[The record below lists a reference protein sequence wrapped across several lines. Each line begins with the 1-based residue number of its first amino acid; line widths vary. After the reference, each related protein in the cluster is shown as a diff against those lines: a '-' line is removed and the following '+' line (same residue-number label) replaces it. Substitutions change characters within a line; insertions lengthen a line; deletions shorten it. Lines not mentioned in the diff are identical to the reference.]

1 MVMPIVEG
9 FVTGCIADLAGHPTG
24 QNSPSRYRVKQWAS
38 AAVYLFSREIHPATQ
53 ENVLMIVGIDLG
65 TTNSLIGAMDAGFP
79 ILFPDELGRR
89 LTPSVVYFPQD
100 GDPIVGYEAL
110 QFEEA
115 IYSVKRLMGRKIGE
129 SECAGRGVGAPGD
142 SVRLFA
148 GGRIVSPEDV
158 SAAIL
163 RKLKRDAERSLGS
176 SVERAVIT
184 VPAYFNDAQR
194 AATKRAGE
202 AAGFVV
208 ERLLAEP
215 TAAAL
220 AYGLDRLTEHA
231 KVAVYDLGGGTFDVS
246 VLELSGRVFEVLA
259 TNGDTHLG
267 GDDIDAA
274 IAERCGVS
282 RTAAEAIKREFSES
296 EPHEFSISPAL
307 FESICRPII
316 ERTRMHCLRSLQDAG
331 LKPEDLDEVI
341 LAGGATRMPLVR
353 DFVQE
358 IFGKQPNTS
367 QHPDEA
373 IAVGAAIQA
382 GILEGAIRNVT
393 LLDVTPL
400 SLGIETVGGLM
411 NVLIPR
417 NTTIPCKAGEMFTN
431 AAANQASMRIAVL
444 QGEREMAGD
453 NWKLGEF
460 EIPFAPAPRGQ
471 ARVGVQFEIDAN
483 GLLSV
488 LARDIATGRDTKV
501 SMKSAVE
508 VSDEAVE
515 KMLSESLEHA
525 FEDMNERAFAEACL
539 KADEMLPAVETA
551 LERLGDE
558 VTEEQR
564 QEILILVAQIREARA
579 AHSLERL
586 RKALSELDKVTEPL
600 AAQLVE
606 AILQGRNFPSTKLTE
621 EICDSRAD
629 RIAQPPTKP

>member
-1 MVMPIVEG
+1 VILGLVA
-9 FVTGCIADLAGHPTG
+9 ADLIIGLIEARG
-24 QNSPSRYRVKQWAS
+24 R
-38 AAVYLFSREIHPATQ
+38 LFSREIHPTTR

-79 ILFPDELGRR
+79 ILFPDESGRR
-89 LTPSVVYFPQD
+89 LTPSVVYFPQN

-110 QFEEA
+110 PCEGA
-115 IYSVKRLMGRKIGE
+115 IFSVKRLMGRRIGE
-129 SECAGRGVGAPGD
+129 SECAGRGVGALGD
-142 SVRLFA
+142 SLRLLA

-163 RKLKRDAERSLGS
+163 RKLKRDAERSLGT

-246 VLELSGRVFEVLA
+246 VLELTGRVFEVLA

-282 RTAAEAIKREFSES
+282 RMAAEAIKREFSEP
-296 EPHEFSISPAL
+296 EGHQFSISPAL

-316 ERTRMHCLRSLQDAG
+316 ERTRLHCLRSLQDAG
-331 LKPEDLDEVI
+331 LRAADLDEVI

-358 IFGKQPNTS
+358 IFARQPDTS
-367 QHPDEA
+367 QHPDEVV
-373 IAVGAAIQA
+373 AVGAAIQA
-382 GILEGAIRNVT
+382 GILEGAVHNVT

-431 AAANQASMRIAVL
+431 AAANQGSMRIAVL
-444 QGEREMAGD
+444 QGEREMARD
-453 NWKLGEF
+453 NWQLGEF
-460 EIPFAPAPRGQ
+460 EIPFTPAPRGQ

-488 LARDIATGRDTKV
+488 LARDIASGRDTKI

-515 KMLSESLEHA
+515 KMLADSLEHA
-525 FEDMNERAFAEACL
+525 FEDMNERAFTEACL

-551 LERLGDE
+551 LERLGAE

-564 QEILILVAQIREARA
+564 QEIHLLVSQIHEARA
-579 AHSLERL
+579 AHSLDKL
-586 RKALSELDKVTEPL
+586 RTTLSELDKVTEPL

-606 AILQGRNFPSTKLTE
+606 AILQGQSSPATKLSE
-621 EICDSRAD
+621 NASDSLTN
-629 RIAQPPTKP
+629 RIAQPPAKP

>member
-1 MVMPIVEG
+1 
-9 FVTGCIADLAGHPTG
+9 
-24 QNSPSRYRVKQWAS
+24 
-38 AAVYLFSREIHPATQ
+38 
-53 ENVLMIVGIDLG
+53 MIVGIDLG

-176 SVERAVIT
+176 SIERAVIT

-296 EPHEFSISPAL
+296 ERHEFSISPAL
-307 FESICRPII
+307 FESICRSII
-316 ERTRMHCLRSLQDAG
+316 ERTRLHCLRSLQDAG

-358 IFGKQPNTS
+358 IFGKKPNTS

-382 GILEGAIRNVT
+382 GILEGAVRNVT

-564 QEILILVAQIREARA
+564 QEILILVAQIHEARA
-579 AHSLERL
+579 AHSLEKL

>member
-1 MVMPIVEG
+1 
-9 FVTGCIADLAGHPTG
+9 
-24 QNSPSRYRVKQWAS
+24 
-38 AAVYLFSREIHPATQ
+38 
-53 ENVLMIVGIDLG
+53 MIVGIDLG
-65 TTNSLIGAMDAGFP
+65 TTNSLIGTMDAGFP
-79 ILFPDELGRR
+79 ILFSDEVGRK
-89 LTPSVVYFPQD
+89 LTPSVVYFPER

-110 QFEEA
+110 PYEEA
-115 IYSVKRLMGRKIGE
+115 ISSVKRLMGRRIGE
-129 SECAGRGVGAPGD
+129 SETPGRSVGAPGEP
-142 SVRLFA
+142 VRWLA

-158 SAAIL
+158 SATIL
-163 RKLKRDAERSLGS
+163 RKLKGDAERTLGCP
-176 SVERAVIT
+176 VDRAVIT

-220 AYGLDRLTEHA
+220 AYGLDRLAEHA

-246 VLELSGRVFEVLA
+246 VLELSGRVFQVLA

-267 GDDIDAA
+267 GDDLDAA
-274 IAERCGVS
+274 ISKQCGVS
-282 RTAAEAIKREFSES
+282 RLAAEAIKREFSEP
-296 EPHEFSISPAL
+296 ERREFSIPQAV

-316 ERTRMHCLRSLQDAG
+316 ERTRLHCLRSLQDAG
-331 LKPEDLDEVI
+331 LKPEDLHEVV

-353 DFVQE
+353 DFVRE
-358 IFGKQPNTS
+358 VFGKQPNTS

-373 IAVGAAIQA
+373 VALGAAIQA
-382 GILEGAIRNVT
+382 GILDGSVREIT

-400 SLGIETVGGLM
+400 SLGIETLGGLM

-444 QGEREMAGD
+444 QGERELAKD

-460 EIPFAPAPRGQ
+460 EIPFTPAPRGQ

-488 LARDIATGRDTKV
+488 LARDIVTGRDTKI
-501 SMKSAVE
+501 SMESAVE

-515 KMLSESLEHA
+515 KMLADSLEHA

-539 KADEMLPAVETA
+539 KADEMLPAVDNA
-551 LERLGDE
+551 LQRLGDE
-558 VTEEQR
+558 VAEEQR
-564 QEILILVAQIREARA
+564 QKIFALVAQIREART
-579 AHSLERL
+579 AHSLSKL
-586 RKALSELDKVTEPL
+586 RDTLSELDKVTEPL

-606 AILQGRNFPSTKLTE
+606 AIMQGRKS
-621 EICDSRAD
+621 S
-629 RIAQPPTKP
+629 

>member
-1 MVMPIVEG
+1 
-9 FVTGCIADLAGHPTG
+9 
-24 QNSPSRYRVKQWAS
+24 
-38 AAVYLFSREIHPATQ
+38 
-53 ENVLMIVGIDLG
+53 MIVGIDLG
-65 TTNSLIGAMDAGFP
+65 TTNSLIGAMEAGFP

-89 LTPSVVYFPQD
+89 LTPSVVYFPQG
-100 GDPIVGYEAL
+100 GDPIVGHEAL
-110 QFEEA
+110 QYDEA
-115 IYSVKRLMGRKIGE
+115 IFSVKRLMGRKVGE
-129 SECAGRGVGAPGD
+129 SETSGRGVGVPGEP
-142 SVRLFA
+142 VRLLA
-148 GGRIVSPEDV
+148 GGRILSPEDV

-163 RKLKRDAERSLGS
+163 RKLKRDAERSLGT
-176 SVERAVIT
+176 SVDRAVIT

-267 GDDIDAA
+267 GDDVDVA
-274 IAERCGVS
+274 IAERCGVN
-282 RTAAEAIKREFSES
+282 RIAAEAIKREFSE
-296 EPHEFSISPAL
+296 PGRQEFSISPAL
-307 FESICRPII
+307 FTSICRPII
-316 ERTRMHCLRSLQDAG
+316 ERTRLHSLRSLQDAG
-331 LKPEDLDEVI
+331 LKPADLDEVI
-341 LAGGATRMPLVR
+341 LVGGATRMPLVR
-353 DFVQE
+353 DFVEE

-367 QHPDEA
+367 QHPDEVV
-373 IAVGAAIQA
+373 AVGAAIQA
-382 GILEGAIRNVT
+382 GILDGAVQNVT

-431 AAANQASMRIAVL
+431 AAANQVSMRIAVL
-444 QGEREMAGD
+444 QGEREMARD

-460 EIPFAPAPRGQ
+460 EIPFTPAPRGQ

-488 LARDIATGRDTKV
+488 LARDIAAACDTRV
-501 SMKSAVE
+501 SVKSAVE
-508 VSDEAVE
+508 VSDAAVE
-515 KMLSESLEHA
+515 KMLADSLEHA

-551 LERLGDE
+551 FERLGNQI
-558 VTEEQR
+558 TEEQR
-564 QEILILVAQIREARA
+564 QEIVTLVAQIHEARA
-579 AHSLERL
+579 DHSLEKL
-586 RKALSELDKVTEPL
+586 RNGLSELDKVTEPL
-600 AAQLVE
+600 AAQLLE
-606 AILQGRNFPSTKLTE
+606 AILQGRNFPSTRLG
-621 EICDSRAD
+621 
-629 RIAQPPTKP
+629 

>member
-1 MVMPIVEG
+1 
-9 FVTGCIADLAGHPTG
+9 
-24 QNSPSRYRVKQWAS
+24 
-38 AAVYLFSREIHPATQ
+38 
-53 ENVLMIVGIDLG
+53 MIVGIDLG
-65 TTNSLIGAMDAGFP
+65 TTNSLIGAIDAGFP

-89 LTPSVVYFPQD
+89 LTPSVVYFPQG
-100 GDPIVGYEAL
+100 GDPIVGYAAL
-110 QFEEA
+110 EFEEA
-115 IYSVKRLMGRKIGE
+115 IFSVKRLMGRKIGE

-142 SVRLFA
+142 PVRLLA
-148 GGRIVSPEDV
+148 GGRIVSPEEV

-163 RKLKRDAERSLGS
+163 RKLKRDAERALGT

-274 IAERCGVS
+274 LAERCGVS
-282 RTAAEAIKREFSES
+282 RTAAEAIKREFSE
-296 EPHEFSISPAL
+296 PPRREFPISPAL

-316 ERTRMHCLRSLQDAG
+316 ERTRLHCLRSLQDAG
-331 LKPEDLDEVI
+331 LKSEDLDEVI

-382 GILEGAIRNVT
+382 GILQGAVRNVT

-460 EIPFAPAPRGQ
+460 EIAFASAPRGQ

-501 SMKSAVE
+501 SMESAVE

-539 KADEMLPAVETA
+539 KADEMLPAVDTA
-551 LERLGDE
+551 LERLGHE

-564 QEILILVAQIREARA
+564 QEILILVAQIHEARA
-579 AHSLERL
+579 DHSLEKL
-586 RKALSELDKVTEPL
+586 RKTLSELDKVTEPL

-606 AILQGRNFPSTKLTE
+606 AILQGRNLPSTKLPE
-621 EICDSRAD
+621 EVRDSRPD
-629 RIAQPPTKP
+629 RIAQPPAKP